1 MLLAKAKD
9 GETGE
14 IVRTRRG
21 FRSLARAGN
30 KAQETFLVQVVLQT
44 LRKGKKTTLV
54 LAIPHTISKISIDS
68 SCKP

>member
-14 IVRTRRG
+14 IVRTHRG

-30 KAQETFLVQVVLQT
+30 KARETFLVQVVLQIAPQVN
-44 LRKGKKTTLV
+44 K
-54 LAIPHTISKISIDS
+54 H
-68 SCKP
+68 